1 MLEPLS
7 RDTLTKQATE
17 TLRRFILTEDLKPN
31 DQLPSE
37 RELSESLSVSRNIVR
52 EALSV
57 LVAEGLIVKQPGR
70 GIFITDFDRE
80 RVAPQIAVSFDYN
93 GRSPAALSEARA
105 AVELGAISL
114 IARRITDAEL
124 QQLKAINASLEENRR
139 MRRSTIKDDIE
150 FHKLLLQASRNPVLI
165 ELIPLLQEYFRLAV
179 LYRPSAIFH
188 NPERVISEHRRIIQ
202 ALRERDAA
210 AARARGNRN
219 RVLVSA
225 LTGAGTDALIERLD
239 QELSGRR
246 EILRLDVD
254 LADGRKLAWL
264 YDKGEVLSRDDR
276 DQTAHL
282 TVALDPPDVA
292 RFRRQFPDAG
302 TIH

>member
-70 GIFITDFDRE
+70 GIFVTYFDLE
-80 RVAPQIAVSFDYN
+80 AVAPQIAVSFDYN

-114 IARRITDAEL
+114 ITRRITDEEL
-124 QQLKAINASLEENRR
+124 QRLKAINASLEENRR

-150 FHKLLLQASRNPVLI
+150 FHKLLLESSRNLVLI
-165 ELIPLLQEYFRLAV
+165 ELIPLLVEYFRLAV
-179 LYRPSAIFH
+179 FYQPSAIFH
-188 NPERVISEHRRIIQ
+188 NPERVTFEHSKIID
-202 ALRERDAA
+202 ALEARDAA
-210 AARARGNRN
+210 AARQ
-219 RVLVSA
+219 
-225 LTGAGTDALIERLD
+225 ALIEHLHLQD
-239 QELSGRR
+239 F
-246 EILRLDVD
+246 DV
-254 LADGRKLAWL
+254 
-264 YDKGEVLSRDDR
+264 
-276 DQTAHL
+276 
-282 TVALDPPDVA
+282 
-292 RFRRQFPDAG
+292 
-302 TIH
+302 